1 MYIIWPECFYYCNLG
16 NFEIT
21 FSTLNNAEFSIFIA
35 DNSLFIL
42 IDGRLLKNCNAR
54 YGSFEG
60 MQAELQAYVN
70 AHVESSFEYLLMST
84 HFGNYEANRE
94 GFKGLYRKLSDSAW
108 GKAIDI
114 IKFITKRGG
123 RMNFN
128 QLPHLKKNVSII
140 SNVFLYKNSSSEV
153 FHVDANLKHVQ
164 KSLRETQHKRFAN
177 EVQHCNTDFKHFL
190 WAKRAH
196 CKMKHDQLLC
206 PDVIARKKLFEKA
219 HAERLPTEM

>member
-1 MYIIWPECFYYCNLG
+1 
-16 NFEIT
+16 
-21 FSTLNNAEFSIFIA
+21 
-35 DNSLFIL
+35 
-42 IDGRLLKNCNAR
+42 
-54 YGSFEG
+54 

-128 QLPHLKKNVSII
+128 QLPHFKKNVSIVANFYIYILYKRQNLKKIDLLI
-140 SNVFLYKNSSSEV
+140 SNLSRFHFRQRIPVFWS
-153 FHVDANLKHVQ
+153 
-164 KSLRETQHKRFAN
+164 
-177 EVQHCNTDFKHFL
+177 
-190 WAKRAH
+190 
-196 CKMKHDQLLC
+196 
-206 PDVIARKKLFEKA
+206 
-219 HAERLPTEM
+219 